1 MDDELPTDDDEVV
14 VVLLKK
20 RLKGV
25 LVRLFYKHVDTVMGI
40 HLEHLR
46 NVGLNP
52 MIFDLPIDG

>member
-40 HLEHLR
+40 HLEHL
-46 NVGLNP
+46 
-52 MIFDLPIDG
+52 